1 MNIRDTIVASR
12 RLRLEKIGHNQGLDI
27 PLRRQLPLVPFKN
40 PPLLICEIKR
50 RSPSRGA
57 IAPELDPEE
66 VAKAYSRAG
75 VGSFSVLTEED
86 YFAGSLKDL
95 MEVKAALPHASVL
108 RKDFLLDETD
118 IEVSYRAGA
127 DAVLLIASILDEET
141 LIRLYRT
148 ATGLGMDALVEV
160 HSEEDVRKMR
170 SVHPSWVGINARNLE
185 TFQIDLLHPLQVRR
199 WIDWD
204 AKVVFESGV
213 RTPYDAGF
221 VKAQGFE
228 GLLVGEAAVRNP
240 EQVSALVEAFEGRE
254 QNARESFWIQVAG
267 KLCEKKPL
275 VKVCGITNPEDAY
288 QALASGADI
297 LGFIFAPSPRKADP
311 AILKKLRNV
320 EALKVG
326 VVLSSGEE
334 MQKAVEWVE
343 EGYLDALQVH
353 GPENKDLV
361 QRYTV
366 PLYPVMNPKSP
377 EEAESLFSSFAGPRF
392 LVDGFREAL
401 QGGTGCRVPDEVL
414 QVLKER
420 GNPLWLAGGLRPESI
435 RTVLETWNPELVD
448 VASGLESAPGK
459 KDPERIKRFFEEV
472 ESVRQSC

>member
-1 MNIRDTIVASR
+1 
-12 RLRLEKIGHNQGLDI
+12 
-27 PLRRQLPLVPFKN
+27 
-40 PPLLICEIKR
+40 
-50 RSPSRGA
+50 
-57 IAPELDPEE
+57 LDPVE
-66 VAKAYSRAG
+66 VAKTYSRSG

-86 YFAGSLKDL
+86 YFSGSLKDL
-95 MEVKAALPHASVL
+95 MKVKAALPHASVL

-118 IEVSYRAGA
+118 IDVSYRAGA
-127 DAVLLIASILDEET
+127 DAVLLIASILDAET
-141 LIRLYRT
+141 LIRLYRK

-160 HSEEDVRKMR
+160 HSDADVRKIR
-170 SVHPSWVGINARNLE
+170 SVHPSWVGINSRNLE

-221 VKAQGFE
+221 VAAQGFE

-240 EQVSALVEAFEGRE
+240 EQVSPLVEAFGG
-254 QNARESFWIQVAG
+254 AVHDSPESFWMRIAK
-267 KLCEKKPL
+267 KLSEKKPL

-311 AILKKLRNV
+311 ALLRELRNV

-334 MQKAVEWVE
+334 MQNAVEWVE
-343 EGYLDALQVH
+343 EGYLDALQIH
-353 GPENKDLV
+353 GQKNKDLV

-377 EEAESLFSSFAGPRF
+377 EEAESLSSSFPGPRV
-392 LVDGFREAL
+392 LVDGSREAVH
-401 QGGTGCRVPDEVL
+401 GGTGCRVPDEVL
-414 QVLKER
+414 QVLSKG